1 MASDESIK
9 QGFQIK
15 EGIKMPQMSSDLMQ
29 IQLEMMKKQT
39 EFNMTVMTG
48 TQDIVVRTQGSLKKL
63 PEDFE
68 RGLNEVKNMFW
79 IQFGLGIALLFLSII
94 FYISGFDVLTYIF
107 GASGGI
113 TLVTTF
119 IATPPLRL
127 QKNRVDLSQW
137 MMAYFNWFNTSLAT
151 NTMVQ
156 QMFQSRTLTWDKF
169 KEIHSFL
176 LETTD
181 RTLKIIDE
189 RCEFQYAGSEVSKE
203 KDDKKK
209 S

>member
-1 MASDESIK
+1 MNSNESAK
-9 QGFQIK
+9 QDFQTPVDANLMRI
-15 EGIKMPQMSSDLMQ
+15 QMELMKRQ
-29 IQLEMMKKQT
+29 A
-39 EFNMTVMTG
+39 EFSMTVMKG
-48 TQDIVVRTQGSLKKL
+48 TQDIVARTQDSLKKL

-94 FYISGFDVLTYIF
+94 FYISGFDILTYIF

-119 IATPPLRL
+119 ITTPPLRL

-151 NTMVQ
+151 GAMVQ
-156 QMFQSRTLTWDKF
+156 QMFQQGMLTWEKF
-169 KEIHSFL
+169 REVHNFL

-189 RCEFQYAGSEVSKE
+189 RCEFQSLSPENQGSSEE
-203 KDDKKK
+203 GKKK
-209 S
+209 

>member
-1 MASDESIK
+1 MNPTQPAK
-9 QGFQIK
+9 QGFQ
-15 EGIKMPQMSSDLMQ
+15 MPADLNLMRVQMEL
-29 IQLEMMKKQT
+29 MKKQV
-39 EFNMTVMTG
+39 EFSMTVMKG
-48 TQDIVVRTQGSLKKL
+48 TQDIVARTQDSLKKL

-79 IQFGLGIALLFLSII
+79 IQFGLGIALLFLSIV
-94 FYISGFDVLTYIF
+94 FYISGFDILTYIF

-119 IATPPLRL
+119 ITTPPLRL

-151 NTMVQ
+151 GAMVQ
-156 QMFQSRTLTWDKF
+156 QMFQQGVLTWEKF
-169 KEIHSFL
+169 REVHNFL

-181 RTLKIIDE
+181 KTLKIIDE
-189 RCEFQYAGSEVSKE
+189 RCEFQSLSSGKQENE
-203 KDDKKK
+203 EEEKKK
-209 S
+209 